1 MKDNIRLLPASIP
14 VDDII
19 KKFGRITGERL
30 ILMMSYIYTVGFWKY
45 NIKDANIQ
53 VSAEHLK
60 CLGGNKLMKKT
71 PHREEEGMSKEE
83 VVISA
88 SGKSS
93 HIEKKRIRE
102 GEGVVMYIVLLDYAI
117 ERGWLQ
123 RDSSYRVG
131 EYSKSI
137 RYLNRD
143 NLFQHY
149 QEYQLTSKN
158 AIKALKKLTDANRQ
172 TFAKRSPSHQK
183 IYDSVNGLVFHDTEA
198 FDWVMA
204 LPDGIKKNNLFICL
218 YHLRSSREIWKTDKN
233 GRVYTW
239 PVVMPQELRKFI
251 TWNGKTLWQLDVT
264 HCHPLLHVV
273 LYPDWTETGYE
284 EWKADTILEKKKY
297 QALCEQGLLYD
308 FLNDKLGDTKYDI
321 SDPDMKRLFK
331 NEVFQQVFYGHPDS
345 KKVSSGNISKVFAEA
360 FPYLWGELSALKTPN
375 HRELS
380 NIMMNMEAEI
390 FVKGVISNCLQKD
403 GTFPMVTI
411 HDCIM
416 TTEDGIGTVR
426 LAIEEEFKRIQMNP
440 LVKVKT
446 S

>member
-1 MKDNIRLLPASIP
+1 MKENTVLIPADIP
-14 VDDII
+14 IGDIFS
-19 KKFGRITGERL
+19 KFGRITGERL
-30 ILMMSYIYTVGFWKY
+30 ILMMSYVYTVGFWKY

-53 VSAEHLK
+53 VSADHLR
-60 CLGGNKLMKKT
+60 CLGGDTIMKKT
-71 PHREEEGMSKEE
+71 QHKEEEDKEK
-83 VVISA
+83 
-88 SGKSS
+88 GRK
-93 HIEKKRIRE
+93 
-102 GEGVVMYIVLLDYAI
+102 MYLVLLDYAI

-123 RDSSYRVG
+123 RDSSYCVG

-137 RYLNRD
+137 RYLDRD

-158 AIKALKKLTDANRQ
+158 AIKALKKLIDANRK
-172 TFAKRSPSHQK
+172 TFAEKSVCHKK
-183 IYDSVNGLVFHDTEA
+183 IYDSVNGLIFHDTAA
-198 FDWVMA
+198 FNWVMA
-204 LPDGIKKNNLFICL
+204 LPDGIKKTNLFICL

-239 PVVMPQELRKFI
+239 PVVMPNELRQFI
-251 TWNGKTLWQLDVT
+251 TWNGNTLWQLDVT
-264 HCHPLLHVV
+264 HCHPLLHTV

-284 EWKADTILEKKKY
+284 EWKAETILEKKKY

-308 FLNDKLGDTKYDI
+308 FLNDKLERKYDV

-360 FPYLWGELSALKTPN
+360 FPYLWGELESLKTPN

-380 NIMMNMEAEI
+380 NIMMAMEAEI
-390 FVKGVISNCLQKD
+390 FVGGVIENCLRRP

-426 LAIEEEFKRIQMNP
+426 LAIEEEFKRIQLNP
-440 LVKVKT
+440 LVKVKL